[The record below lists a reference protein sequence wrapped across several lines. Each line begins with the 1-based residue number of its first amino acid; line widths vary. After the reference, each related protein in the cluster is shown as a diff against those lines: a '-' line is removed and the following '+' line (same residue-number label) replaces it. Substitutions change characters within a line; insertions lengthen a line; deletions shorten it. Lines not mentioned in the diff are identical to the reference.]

1 MTSDWSTYSSAPMA
15 AVRAICWKPW
25 GCSPRLQMERSTTRV
40 SSLAECVP
48 GFPDSTSPRFPQNLA
63 GRFPLIC
70 FLGARSARAKYEVS
84 LHNPLND
91 PAPAWRFKSELWARQ
106 STEEGDGS
114 VSGSAALS
122 FHDVLIVHVDADVAG
137 KTYRSASIHD
147 PPFQDLPCQQ
157 PCPPPS
163 ATSNPLRVVILRWL
177 GEARCPSHVVLCT
190 PSKSIETWVIAA
202 VCPNNRMVCRGDWE
216 CHQDPE
222 GQLRALPKRQRF
234 EKAIRDYRD
243 RQHQITLAW
252 PNLSAT
258 LTEAARF
265 ETEFLAALP

>member
-1 MTSDWSTYSSAPMA
+1 MLRAAITGLLKNRSDFVFET
-15 AVRAICWKPW
+15 
-25 GCSPRLQMERSTTRV
+25 LQPEGSEAFGSTT
-40 SSLAECVP
+40 
-48 GFPDSTSPRFPQNLA
+48 GTGWA
-63 GRFPLIC
+63 GVYR
-70 FLGARSARAKYEVS
+70 
-84 LHNPLND
+84 
-91 PAPAWRFKSELWARQ
+91 WARQ

-122 FHDVLIVHVDADVAG
+122 SHDVLIVHVDADVAG
-137 KTYRSASIHD
+137 KTYGSASIHD

-157 PCPPPS
+157 PCPPRS

-177 GEARCPSHVVLCT
+177 GEARCLSHVVLCT

-202 VCPNNRMVCRGDWE
+202 VCPDNRIVGRGDWE

-243 RQHQITLAW
+243 RQLQAASNHFGVAETIRDADGSRTL
-252 PNLSAT
+252 
-258 LTEAARF
+258 
-265 ETEFLAALP
+265 